1 MYRHM
6 GCDEMKEITTDKWD
20 AEVWGAVHPSPTSIP
35 RARLFFYFGEDDHW
49 VADHTRDDLMRMR
62 GQGESED
69 DWRPWME
76 IDQQEVPHA
85 FCMGKFSNQFASNA
99 NIWQNIAYLWQTK

>member
-1 MYRHM
+1 MRFKQLISDRYM
-6 GCDEMKEITTDKWD
+6 GCDEMREITTDKWD
-20 AEVWGAVHPSPTSIP
+20 SEVWGAVHPSPTTVA

-62 GQGESED
+62 GQGNSED

-76 IDQQEVPHA
+76 IDQQEIPHA
-85 FCMGKFSNQFASNA
+85 FCLGECCQRVTISLLISGRS
-99 NIWQNIAYLWQTK
+99 